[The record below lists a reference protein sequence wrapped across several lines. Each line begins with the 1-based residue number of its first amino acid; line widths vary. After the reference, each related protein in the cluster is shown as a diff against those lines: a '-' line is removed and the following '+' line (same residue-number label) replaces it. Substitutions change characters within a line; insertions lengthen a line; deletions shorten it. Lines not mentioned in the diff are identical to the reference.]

1 MALPAPDGRVSG
13 SPQVDPTRAHLV
25 ALVVIVLI
33 GVGLRMWRINWG
45 LADRLAFA
53 DETYLWEPLLK
64 AFVPL
69 GLHSFFD
76 TPLFYPTLYH
86 YLAGLSAW
94 AAHAVGIIDAPSPD
108 GAFEMLSIARLLS
121 AAFDSATIVV
131 LYRIGADY
139 FSPATGLLAAAFI
152 AVTPLHVLQTHYA
165 SVDPLLGFA
174 TTLAVLAACRLHFSP
189 DRGTA
194 IWSGVTAGLAF
205 TSKYTGLQ
213 ALGLPVFALLARIVS
228 PAGERAAVRFS
239 ILGWV
244 LLAFAATT
252 TVTCPPCVLTPSKPL
267 NQIARHA
274 EIISRD
280 AIVFRNNE
288 LAESLGWYG
297 KPYLYQL
304 VAGLPFVLG
313 WALYLVTVFGIVRA
327 LVRRTPVDVIVLLHI
342 ATLFLI
348 VAGSDVT
355 FPRYLLPLLPA
366 CCLLAAGGVQEISN
380 DAIRRLVAVGV
391 LGYTFALSA
400 SQVDRFSYDQQ
411 RSVASWIKT
420 HAAESMQ
427 LAQSPVCG
435 VAVGYQSVPGDQ
447 MLFTY
452 FRLTDPLEDLGIDV
466 RRLSVDQWFQPGV
479 DVLIL
484 SEWLITSARRD
495 EPDGDMARMLDRLT
509 SPDSPYK
516 PGPVWRTEFLTSGLY
531 TILDPAFIGDLWQGE
546 IGFRVFVRK
555 PDG

>member
-1 MALPAPDGRVSG
+1 MALPAPDGRASG
-13 SPQVDPTRAHLV
+13 SPQTYSTRAHL
-25 ALVVIVLI
+25 ALLVVIVLI
-33 GVGLRMWRINWG
+33 GAGLRLWRINWG

-53 DETYLWEPLLK
+53 DETYLWKPLLE
-64 AFVPL
+64 AFVPI

-86 YLAGLSAW
+86 YLAGLTAW
-94 AAHAVGIIDAPSPD
+94 AADAVGIIDARSPD
-108 GAFEMLSIARLLS
+108 GTFEMLSIARLLS
-121 AAFDSATIVV
+121 AAFDSATIAV
-131 LYRIGADY
+131 LYRIGAVY
-139 FSPATGLLAAAFI
+139 FSPATGLLAAAFV

-189 DRGTA
+189 DRGAA
-194 IWSGVTAGLAF
+194 IWSGVCAGLAF
-205 TSKYTGLQ
+205 TAKYTGLQ
-213 ALGLPVFALLARIVS
+213 ALGLPVFALLAHTGS
-228 PAGERAAVRFS
+228 PAGWRAALRLS

-252 TVTCPPCVLTPSKPL
+252 AVTCPPCVLTPSKPL
-267 NQIARHA
+267 NQITRHA
-274 EIISRD
+274 EIVTR
-280 AIVFRNNE
+280 AATVFRNNE

-297 KPYLYQL
+297 KPYLYQI

-313 WALYLVTVFGIVRA
+313 WALYLATAFGIVRA
-327 LVRRTPVDVIVLLHI
+327 VIRRTPVDVIVLLHI
-342 ATLFLI
+342 ATLFLF

-366 CCLLAAGGVQEISN
+366 CCLLAARGVQDIRR
-380 DAIRRLVAVGV
+380 DAIRRVVAVAV

-411 RSVASWIKT
+411 RSVARWIKT
-420 HAAESMQ
+420 HAADTMQ
-427 LAQSPVCG
+427 LDRRPVCG

-452 FRLTDPLEDLGIDV
+452 FTLTDPLEDLGIDV
-466 RRLSVDQWFQPGV
+466 RPLSVHQWFQPDV
-479 DVLIL
+479 DFLVL

-495 EPDGDMARMLDRLT
+495 EPDGDLARALDRLT
-509 SPDSPYK
+509 SAASPYE
-516 PGPVWRTEFLTSGLY
+516 PGPVWRPEFFTSGLY